1 MPRSYAS
8 PFRQLPP
15 EVTPGKSVP
24 GTGLEVALKSE
35 RFCLIVKGYVNDQFP
50 RFMGRRV
57 RRSTRIVVKQP
68 LLEVPRH
75 THVPLVL
82 MIDALYEVYEMHGES
97 PASPRLRRAYFSRF
111 VAGRDVWDVARHTKL
126 ADHREPSEVWRPRR
140 DSNTRPSV

>member
-1 MPRSYAS
+1 MRLGENGRAGEIRTHDLLHPMQARYQATLQPEGSSEGSRSPMPRPYAS

-35 RFCLIVKGYVNDQFP
+35 RFCLIGKGYVNDQFP

-57 RRSTRIVVKQP
+57 RRSARIVVKQP

-82 MIDALYEVYEMHGES
+82 MIDAL
-97 PASPRLRRAYFSRF
+97 
-111 VAGRDVWDVARHTKL
+111 
-126 ADHREPSEVWRPRR
+126 
-140 DSNTRPSV
+140 